1 LALRILHRQL
11 NVSFQKLLL
20 HIYLFFSRSGLTRT
34 DGKKISS
41 TISAMTAWGTGLKVI
56 WSSRRN
62 KSGCSDAI
70 RGVSL
75 LRSISPRSAAR
86 ANLPEV
92 IAFRRK
98 LPEPES
104 RWRQMIAASVLD
116 KDWVEEVKRRRDSRG
131 LFIAGGLLQYF
142 TEEENREIFACLAE
156 NFPRAE
162 MSFQTMAPSLISRLA
177 QYSVLS
183 QMGSKVALPSG
194 PDDSEQVSALHPKI
208 EFVREIPLLEW
219 RYDQLPEP
227 VRQRLSPA
235 MAKQLLKIVH
245 VRFQE

>member
-1 LALRILHRQL
+1 MENWSQSHQELAPQQIRVQRRNPGRQL
-11 NVSFQKLLL
+11 ASIDLPAVGCARRPPRGNR
-20 HIYLFFSRSGLTRT
+20 FSP
-34 DGKKISS
+34 K
-41 TISAMTAWGTGLKVI
+41 A
-56 WSSRRN
+56 
-62 KSGCSDAI
+62 
-70 RGVSL
+70 
-75 LRSISPRSAAR
+75 
-86 ANLPEV
+86 
-92 IAFRRK
+92 
-98 LPEPES
+98 PEPEN

-116 KDWVEEVKRRRDSRG
+116 EDWVEEVKRRRDSRG
-131 LFIAGGLLQYF
+131 LFIAGGLLEYF

-194 PDDSEQVSALHPKI
+194 LDDSEQVSALHPKI

-227 VRQRLSPA
+227 VRQKLSPA